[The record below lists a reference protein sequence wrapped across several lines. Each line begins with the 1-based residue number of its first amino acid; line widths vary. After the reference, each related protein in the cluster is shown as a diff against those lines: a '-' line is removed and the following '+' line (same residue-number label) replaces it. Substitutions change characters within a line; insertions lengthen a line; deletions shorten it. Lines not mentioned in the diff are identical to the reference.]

1 MHAKHETHSLGDKG
15 CEELPSFPLE
25 TSSFAFWLNFSF
37 CGMANVGLK
46 AKLLHL
52 PLVLCHQLK
61 PCNIAQLLLSYH
73 PQIDFEEIPLE
84 DIQLEL
90 LAFSQIEYIFLPLN
104 SGFSF

>member
-1 MHAKHETHSLGDKG
+1 MT
-15 CEELPSFPLE
+15 
-25 TSSFAFWLNFSF
+25 
-37 CGMANVGLK
+37 NVGLK

-52 PLVLCHQLK
+52 PLVHCHHLK
-61 PCNIAQLLLSYH
+61 PCNIAQLPLSSH

-90 LAFSQIEYIFLPLN
+90 LAFSQIEYIFLTLN